1 MNQIRRLLE
10 LEYYWGEYLADGI
23 IGDSEPGPV
32 WRFFFRAPVYLY
44 AWGLHGLVSRNVLL
58 ITTQGRKTGKP
69 RTTPVGYLFDAAS
82 ETYYL
87 VAGWKGKTNW
97 YRNALAQP
105 EVRITVGGLTF
116 DGVATRATDET
127 VAKHL
132 AVYAQQNPFAERLY
146 LSLTGISSDG
156 KPETLLKMAPFYPT
170 MVVRRDSIPADSSNR
185 PLGKARLS

>member
-10 LEYYWGEYLADGI
+10 LEYYWGEYLADRI
-23 IGDSEPGPV
+23 IGDSEPGGF
-32 WRFFFRAPVYLY
+32 WRFFFRAPIYLY

-82 ETYYL
+82 GTYYL

-105 EVRITVGGLTF
+105 RFESR
-116 DGVATRATDET
+116 
-127 VAKHL
+127 
-132 AVYAQQNPFAERLY
+132 
-146 LSLTGISSDG
+146 
-156 KPETLLKMAPFYPT
+156 
-170 MVVRRDSIPADSSNR
+170 
-185 PLGKARLS
+185 

>member
-10 LEYYWGEYLADGI
+10 LEYYWGEYLADRI
-23 IGDSEPGPV
+23 IGDSEPGGF
-32 WRFFFRAPVYLY
+32 WRFFFRVPIYLY
-44 AWGLHGLVSRNVLL
+44 AWGLHGLCSRNVLL

-82 ETYYL
+82 GTYYL

-105 EVRITVGGLTF
+105 KVRITVGGSTF
-116 DGVATRATDET
+116 DAVATRADDQT

-132 AVYAQQNPFAERLY
+132 AAYAQRNPFAERLY
-146 LSLTGISSDG
+146 LRLTGINPDG
-156 KPETLLKMAPFYPT
+156 SEETFLKMAPFYPT
-170 MVVRRDSIPADSSNR
+170 MVVRRESIRADSTIW
-185 PLGKARLS
+185 PLGKASS

>member
-10 LEYYWGEYLADGI
+10 VEYYWGEYFADGI

-32 WRFFFRAPVYLY
+32 WRFFFRAPLYLY

-82 ETYYL
+82 GTYYL
-87 VAGWKGKTNW
+87 VAGWKGKPNW

-105 EVRITVGGLTF
+105 KVRITLGGLTF
-116 DGVATRATDET
+116 DAVATRANDEI

-132 AVYAQQNPFAERLY
+132 AVYAQRNPFAERLY
-146 LSLTGISSDG
+146 LRLTGISSDG
-156 KPETLLKMAPFYPT
+156 KLETFLKMAPFYPT
-170 MVVRRDSIPADSSNR
+170 MVVRRDSIPAASSSR
-185 PLGKARLS
+185 SLGKTWS

>member
-69 RTTPVGYLFDAAS
+69 RTTPVGYLFDPAS
-82 ETYYL
+82 GTYYL

-105 EVRITVGGLTF
+105 KVGIAVGGLTF
-116 DGVATRATDET
+116 DAVATRADDET

-132 AVYAQQNPFAERLY
+132 AVYAQRNPFAERLY
-146 LSLTGISSDG
+146 LRLTGISSDG
-156 KPETLLKMAPFYPT
+156 KPETFLKMAPLYPT
-170 MVVRRDSIPADSSNR
+170 MVVRRASIPADSSIR
-185 PLGKARLS
+185 PCGKTSS